1 MITND
6 PLFSLEARWSTS
18 AVTQLDK
25 TKRLTS
31 GRPLEE
37 TTTIKYF
44 RYTNHSTLLISVL
57 DSIIDESQSGLMQ
70 NIRISNNRISFNLFL
85 KDFYKD
91 LESLEHDLMSDF
103 GLGKFLCRVIQTY
116 TTGNIYAY

>member
-37 TTTIKYF
+37 TTTTKYF

-57 DSIIDESQSGLMQ
+57 DSIIEIEL
-70 NIRISNNRISFNLFL
+70 
-85 KDFYKD
+85 
-91 LESLEHDLMSDF
+91 
-103 GLGKFLCRVIQTY
+103 
-116 TTGNIYAY
+116 